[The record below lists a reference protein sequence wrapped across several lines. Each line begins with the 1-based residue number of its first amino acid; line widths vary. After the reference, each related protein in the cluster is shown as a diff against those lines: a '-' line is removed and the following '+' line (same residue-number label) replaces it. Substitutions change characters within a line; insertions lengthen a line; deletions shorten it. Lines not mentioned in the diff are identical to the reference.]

1 MLPLTGGGALPVD
14 VPFSI
19 ALTQDDY
26 DPWTKTSHIFRF
38 YDQPVIDSAYPSS
51 MEVGR
56 IGDVYIKVASGSE
69 FFEPL
74 SIQPSG
80 EKGTQSMS
88 SGTGMSGMRCKFGRF
103 GEAAAIYINETFIKC
118 TTPPFDEGADTV
130 SSESAPITV
139 AMNGV
144 DFMDDSYASFTMTGS
159 AAMISFITIIV
170 LLAAIAFFAYAFKM
184 YLDKKNAGN
193 AEG

>member
-1 MLPLTGGGALPVD
+1 
-14 VPFSI
+14 
-19 ALTQDDY
+19 
-26 DPWTKTSHIFRF
+26 
-38 YDQPVIDSAYPSS
+38 

-56 IGDVYIKVASGSE
+56 IGDVYVKIASGSE

-74 SIQPSG
+74 AIQPSG

-88 SGTGMSGMRCKFGRF
+88 SGTGMSGMRCRFGRF

-118 TTPPFDEGADTV
+118 TTPPFDEGTDSV
-130 SSESAPITV
+130 GSESAPITV

-144 DFMDDSYASFTMTGS
+144 DFMDDSYASFTFTGS
-159 AAMISFITIIV
+159 APMLSFITIIL
-170 LLAAIAFFAYAFKM
+170 LLAAIAFFAYATKV

-193 AEG
+193 AAD